1 MIRCTPVVQAA
12 EQCNSSGTISG
23 SSLSAVTWIRATVTG
38 SPKRRGPALPGF
50 QPEHAAAHLDRR
62 LVRVPEYYCRVAG
75 ADGSRVSSARDMTP
89 ISIRASPGNSR
100 GMQERAQGPGWTY
113 SRSPCIEQTGNY
125 AQLER

>member
-1 MIRCTPVVQAA
+1 MQLQRDNLGIKLVCRDVDTGDRNWQSEAP
-12 EQCNSSGTISG
+12 GTGTARIE
-23 SSLSAVTWIRATVTG
+23 
-38 SPKRRGPALPGF
+38 
-50 QPEHAAAHLDRR
+50 PEHAAAHLDRR